1 MMSLIKLVNVSK
13 SVKNQALLTNVS
25 LTVNAGDIVT
35 LEGINGSGKTLI
47 LKAILGLIRTTGDV
61 LINDQKLTVGGKFP
75 IRAGILIEN
84 PSIIDNFT
92 AKKNLELLARL
103 LPEVTDQQI
112 DNLLTQ
118 FELPINDN
126 KKVRKFSLG
135 MRQKLGIAQAV
146 LGQSPLIILDE
157 PTNALDAES
166 IDKLVTYLHQ
176 LQQRGCTFVIASH
189 DRDFVEQ
196 VASRRFQVKAGQAH
210 EI

>member
-1 MMSLIKLVNVSK
+1 MSLIKLVNVSK

>member
-1 MMSLIKLVNVSK
+1 MSLIKLVNVSK
-13 SVKNQALLTNVS
+13 SVKNQVLLTNVS

-61 LINDQKLTVGGKFP
+61 LVNDQKLTVGGKFP

-84 PSIIDNFT
+84 PSVIDNFT

-112 DNLLTQ
+112 DDLLAQ

-166 IDKLVTYLHQ
+166 IDKLITYLLQ
-176 LQQRGCTFVIASH
+176 LQQRGCTFIIASH
-189 DRDFVEQ
+189 DHDFVNQ

>member
-1 MMSLIKLVNVSK
+1 MSLVKLVNVSK
-13 SVKNQALLTNVS
+13 SVKNQALLVNVS

-84 PSIIDNFT
+84 PSVIDNFT

-196 VASRRFQVKAGQAH
+196 VASRRFQVKSGQAH

>member
-1 MMSLIKLVNVSK
+1 MSLVKLVNVSK
-13 SVKNQALLTNVS
+13 SVKNQALLVNVS

-84 PSIIDNFT
+84 PSVIDNFT

-112 DNLLTQ
+112 VNLLTQ

-196 VASRRFQVKAGQAH
+196 VASRRFQVKAGRAH

>member
-1 MMSLIKLVNVSK
+1 MSLVKLVNVSK
-13 SVKNQALLTNVS
+13 SVKNQALLVNVS

-84 PSIIDNFT
+84 PSVIDNFT

>member
-1 MMSLIKLVNVSK
+1 MSLVKLVNVSK
-13 SVKNQALLTNVS
+13 SVKNQALLVNVS

-84 PSIIDNFT
+84 PSVIDNFT

-135 MRQKLGIAQAV
+135 MRQKLGIAQA
-146 LGQSPLIILDE
+146 
-157 PTNALDAES
+157 
-166 IDKLVTYLHQ
+166 
-176 LQQRGCTFVIASH
+176 
-189 DRDFVEQ
+189 
-196 VASRRFQVKAGQAH
+196 GQAH

>member
-1 MMSLIKLVNVSK
+1 MSLIKLVNVSK
-13 SVKNQALLTNVS
+13 SVKNQALLTNIS

-84 PSIIDNFT
+84 PSVIDNFT

-112 DNLLTQ
+112 DDLLAQ

-166 IDKLVTYLHQ
+166 IDKLITYLHQ
-176 LQQRGCTFVIASH
+176 LQQRGCTFIIASH
-189 DRDFVEQ
+189 DHDFVNQ
-196 VASRRFQVKAGQAH
+196 VASRRFQVKAGRAH

>member
-1 MMSLIKLVNVSK
+1 MSLVKLVNVSK
-13 SVKNQALLTNVS
+13 SVKNQALLVNVS

-84 PSIIDNFT
+84 PSVIDNFT

-112 DNLLTQ
+112 VNLLTQ

>member
-1 MMSLIKLVNVSK
+1 MSLIKLVNVSK
-13 SVKNQALLTNVS
+13 SVKNQVLLTNVS

-61 LINDQKLTVGGKFP
+61 LVNDQKLTVGGKFP

-84 PSIIDNFT
+84 PSVIDNFT

-112 DNLLTQ
+112 DDLLAQ

-166 IDKLVTYLHQ
+166 IAKLIIYLHQ
-176 LQQRGCTFVIASH
+176 LQQRGCTFIIASH
-189 DRDFVEQ
+189 DHDFVKQ